1 MNRRGLLGVV
11 AVLVLVGL
19 VGTGSVIAFAG
30 AGPGG
35 VGGLLGD
42 TSDPPAL
49 LHFESAG
56 AHCTDDFTANGSTSV
71 VAGAENTE
79 ITYSRNVSLP
89 GPSYAVGGP
98 TFERTNDSAYV
109 LDVPT
114 EETEKAPRS
123 CSGVAR
129 YNGTMRIP
137 AGEDPWTLVVKHDGE
152 TVTTLRGD
160 SNRSL
165 LGGSASVGGS
175 ASAPDSTTNSTNSS
189 EN

>member
-1 MNRRGLLGVV
+1 MNRRGILAVV
-11 AVLVLVGL
+11 TVLVLVGL
-19 VGTGSVIAFAG
+19 VGI
-30 AGPGG
+30 GG
-35 VGGLLGD
+35 VIGITGTGPAGVGSLLGD

-56 AHCTDDFTANGSTSV
+56 AHCTDDFMSNSSTSV

-89 GPSYAVGGP
+89 GPSYAIGGP
-98 TFERTNDSAYV
+98 TFERMNDSTYV
-109 LDVPT
+109 LNVPI

-123 CSGVAR
+123 CPGVAR

-137 AGEDPWTLVVKHDGE
+137 AGEDPWNLLIKHDGE
-152 TVTTLRGD
+152 TVITLSGD

-165 LGGSASVGGS
+165 LGGSASVSGS
-175 ASAPDSTTNSTNSS
+175 VSGPEPTTNSTTSS
-189 EN
+189 E

>member
-1 MNRRGLLGVV
+1 MNRRGLLAVI

-30 AGPGG
+30 TGPAGIGSP
-35 VGGLLGD
+35 LGD
-42 TSDPPAL
+42 TSDSPAL

-56 AHCTDDFTANGSTSV
+56 AHCTDDFMSNSSTSV

-79 ITYSRNVSLP
+79 ITYSRNVSLL
-89 GPSYAVGGP
+89 GPSYAIGGP
-98 TFERTNDSAYV
+98 TFERMNESTYV
-109 LDVPT
+109 LNVPI

-123 CSGVAR
+123 CPGVAR

-137 AGEDPWTLVVKHDGE
+137 ASEDPWNLLIKHDGE
-152 TVTTLRGD
+152 TVTTLHGD

-165 LGGSASVGGS
+165 LGGSASVGQSVS
-175 ASAPDSTTNSTNSS
+175 ASEPTTNSTTSS
-189 EN
+189 E

>member
-1 MNRRGLLGVV
+1 MNRRGLFAV
-11 AVLVLVGL
+11 AGVLVLVGL

-30 AGPGG
+30 SGPGG
-35 VGGLLGD
+35 VGGPFGD

-56 AHCTDDFTANGSTSV
+56 AHCPDDFSANSSTAVS
-71 VAGAENTE
+71 AGAANTE

-89 GPSYAVGGP
+89 GPSHAVGGP
-98 TFERTNDSAYV
+98 TFERVNASAYV
-109 LDVPT
+109 LDVPMA
-114 EETEKAPRS
+114 ETENAPRS

-137 AGEDPWTLVVKHDGE
+137 AGDGPWTLIVRHDGE

-165 LGGSASVGGS
+165 LGGSTSVSGS
-175 ASAPDSTTNSTNSS
+175 ASASDSATNSTSS
-189 EN
+189 SA